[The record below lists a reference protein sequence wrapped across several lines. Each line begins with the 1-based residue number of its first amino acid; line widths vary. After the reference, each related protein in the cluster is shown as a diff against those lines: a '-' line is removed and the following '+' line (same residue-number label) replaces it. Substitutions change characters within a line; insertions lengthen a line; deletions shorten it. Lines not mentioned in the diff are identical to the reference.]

1 MGHGT
6 LRDLFTDHPKT
17 VGETYW
23 QHLFVAAW
31 FSFRLLIAGIACLI
45 HAVFPFLFTRTGST
59 IVAGLFDRMVVN
71 RRRQPRRIPEEGEG
85 AD

>member
-1 MGHGT
+1 M
-6 LRDLFTDHPKT
+6 RDLFTDHPKT

-31 FSFRLLIAGIACLI
+31 FSSRLLAAGVVCLI

-59 IVAGLFDRMVVN
+59 IVGDLFERMVVH
-71 RRRQPRRIPEEGEG
+71 RRRKPRHLPEEGEG

>member
-31 FSFRLLIAGIACLI
+31 FSSRLLIAGIACLI
-45 HAVFPFLFTRTGST
+45 HAVFPFLFKGTGST

-71 RRRQPRRIPEEGEG
+71 RRRQPRHIPEEGEG